1 MAKKT
6 VTLNESDLATLL
18 FKSLNRTLRD
28 TYGTHKTNKI
38 LPLSLDE
45 KWTTMGRTVAT
56 FTNMGIYFYDRC
68 YVFAGIRSAKGGLW
82 LEYYRDVTFNGK
94 KLRKGYSSL
103 IESPEELSE
112 IMEWLT
118 KEKDILCKNNTVWE
132 YADEFHLWS
141 FSIRDDMSRI

>member
-6 VTLNESDLATLL
+6 VFPNGSELATLL
-18 FKSLNRTLRD
+18 FKSLNRALRD
-28 TYGTHKTNKI
+28 TYGIHKTNKI

-45 KWTTMGRTVAT
+45 KWTMMGRTVAT
-56 FTNMGIYFYDRC
+56 FTNMGIYFYDHC
-68 YVFAGIRSAKGGLW
+68 YVIAGIRSAKGGLW
-82 LEYYRDVTFNGK
+82 LEYYRNVTFNGN
-94 KLRKGYSSL
+94 KLRKGFVSL

-112 IMEWLT
+112 ILEWLT